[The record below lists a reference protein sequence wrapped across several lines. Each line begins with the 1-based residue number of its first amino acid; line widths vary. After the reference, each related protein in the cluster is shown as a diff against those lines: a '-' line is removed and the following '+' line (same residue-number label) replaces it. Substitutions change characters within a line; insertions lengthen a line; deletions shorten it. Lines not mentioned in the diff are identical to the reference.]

1 MKSNILSIVQ
11 QRDFLKRDVVQIM
24 AKILE
29 RHIPIITTLSLLM
42 FVTVYVKSSTCLLWI
57 SAADGFLISM
67 RIKTWKLVY
76 LPNQNGANMQ
86 RRSYQAF
93 ASNLYEITSIPYQ
106 GSNLTIVDSPLKKN
120 ISKGI

>member
-1 MKSNILSIVQ
+1 
-11 QRDFLKRDVVQIM
+11 
-24 AKILE
+24 
-29 RHIPIITTLSLLM
+29 
-42 FVTVYVKSSTCLLWI
+42 
-57 SAADGFLISM
+57 M

-76 LPNQNGANMQ
+76 LPNKNGANMQ

-120 ISKGI
+120 ISKGIWTWTNCMNYICLIVSQKK